1 MRSNTIFRLIVA
13 VLVLSAA
20 GAVARAVTVGD
31 VTRIEGQRVNKLHG
45 LGLVIGL
52 KGTGDSGEY
61 MPTIRPLASLLSLLS
76 DPVVSVAELEETKNV
91 ALVIVTCTI
100 PEAGAREGDRFDVY
114 VQSIGSCKSLLGG
127 RLFITPLQG
136 PQKNSIVYALAEGA
150 IRLED
155 PKVSTSGIVD
165 NGAVI
170 EESVLTDFV
179 QNDKFRL
186 ILGEANSG
194 FSIATTIAEVI
205 NQHTEYEVGS
215 VIATALDA
223 KTIEVEVPA
232 AYRKN
237 AVPFIGRIQRLDLIL
252 PTTKAKVEINERT
265 GTIVITGNVE
275 MSPAIVSHG
284 SLIISTEQSMT
295 ATTAADQ
302 QGVTGGAATTT
313 TYQTAGPFF
322 DVDPKSEGGVQLRD
336 LVTALNVLKVAAE
349 ERIAIIKLLA
359 KAGRIHAEVVFVE

>member
-1 MRSNTIFRLIVA
+1 MILKVTVT
-13 VLVLSAA
+13 VLVLSIAA
-20 GAVARAVTVGD
+20 AAAHAVTVGD
-31 VTRIEGQRVNKLHG
+31 ITRVEGQRVNKLHG

-61 MPTIRPLASLLSLLS
+61 MPTIRPLASLLSRLS

-91 ALVIVTCTI
+91 ALVAVNCTI

-150 IRLED
+150 IRLEGSRV
-155 PKVSTSGIVD
+155 PTSGIVD
-165 NGAVI
+165 GGAVI

-194 FSIATTIAEVI
+194 FSMATTVAEAI

-223 KTIEVEVPA
+223 KTIEVEVPET
-232 AYRKN
+232 YRKN
-237 AVPFIGRIQRLDLIL
+237 PVPFIGRIQRLDLIL

-284 SLIISTEQSMT
+284 SLVISTEQAMT
-295 ATTAADQ
+295 TTTAADQ
-302 QGVTGGAATTT
+302 QAATGGAATTT

-322 DVDPKSEGGVQLRD
+322 DVDPKREGGVQLRD
-336 LVTALNVLKVAAE
+336 LVMALNVLKVPAE
-349 ERIAIIKLLA
+349 ERIAIMKLLA